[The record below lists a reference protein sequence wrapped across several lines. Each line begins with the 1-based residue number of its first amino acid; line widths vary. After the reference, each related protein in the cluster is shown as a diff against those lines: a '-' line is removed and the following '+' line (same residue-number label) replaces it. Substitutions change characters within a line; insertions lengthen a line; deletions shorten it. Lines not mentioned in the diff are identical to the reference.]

1 MRRDE
6 AVTGI
11 QWVRAWR
18 WPLLSGALG
27 LLAFHPLITPP
38 GADSGFREAE
48 HFFFERSGSAAIHLA
63 AAAWL
68 AWRRIG
74 RLQLLQA
81 FPSAEDRSS
90 LGRAIPFWTIGTAL
104 FVWAELTEAN
114 DLLVPALV
122 AILCGIAVQRH
133 GLRAINVM
141 SLPIVV
147 ALLAMPLPGPIYNEV
162 VWSAQRGA
170 TIGASLVLK
179 WLGYPIRMGDMAI
192 EHEGHVFWV
201 IETCSGLRALEL
213 LTIASLVVR
222 DLLGPNVRRSWLVV
236 LMAPIVA
243 LGLNVLRLVVIVAF
257 QSGQASAEDHV
268 VHGLVSVFVGTLLLY
283 LLGHFMLPARSRS
296 SGAPGLVVTA
306 KGAFAMPTRAGWR
319 VSSVLITIFASLS
332 LLSVALPTWPPATS
346 ERPSLDEFR
355 ESRGGWSAK
364 PSSSPPVFF
373 SEQPVGRVV
382 ATRFERSSPDRPEID
397 AVELRVLAEAL
408 DIERSSLRSSMLDGL
423 GPEWSTRFLGTTHTW
438 QIDRK
443 VRTSLVEFAGVRA
456 LSYRWVVSSR
466 SWWQSVL
473 DSALALK
480 RIPGWPRDVLVDV
493 RISTQI
499 YGTGSDRDRERAAQV
514 LSAFLADFA
523 IVFRKLEP
531 AGQ

>member
-1 MRRDE
+1 MRE
-6 AVTGI
+6 
-11 QWVRAWR
+11 WR

-27 LLAFHPLITPP
+27 LLAFHRLIMPP

-48 HFFFERSGSAAIHLA
+48 QFFFERSGSAAIQLA

-68 AWRRIG
+68 AWRRIS
-74 RLQLLQA
+74 RLEPLQA
-81 FPSAEDRSS
+81 IASAEDQSS

-122 AILCGIAVQRH
+122 AILCGSAVKRH
-133 GLRAINVM
+133 GLRTIRLM

-147 ALLAMPLPGPIYNEV
+147 ALLALPLPGPIYNEV
-162 VWSAQRGA
+162 VWSAQHGA
-170 TIGASLVLK
+170 TIGASLVLE
-179 WLGYPIRMGDMAI
+179 WLGYPIRVGDMAI
-192 EHEGHVFWV
+192 ELEGHVFWV
-201 IETCSGLRALEL
+201 IESCSGLRALEL

-222 DLLGPNVRRSWLVV
+222 DLLGPHYRRSWLLV
-236 LMAPIVA
+236 LMAPIIA

-283 LLGHFMLPARSRS
+283 LLGHVMLPSRSRS
-296 SGAPGLVVTA
+296 SGAPGLTATA
-306 KGAFAMPTRAGWR
+306 KAALAGRTRAGWR
-319 VSSVLITIFASLS
+319 ATSELSTIFASLV
-332 LLSVALPTWPPATS
+332 LLSVALPTWPLSTA

-355 ESRGGWSAK
+355 ESRGGWSAE

-382 ATRFERSSPDRPEID
+382 ATRFERSSPDRLEID
-397 AVELRVLAEAL
+397 SVELRVLVEAR
-408 DIERSSLRSSMLDGL
+408 DIERMSLHSSMLDGL
-423 GPEWSTRFLGTTHTW
+423 GPEWSTRFLGTTHLW

-443 VRTSLVEFAGVRA
+443 VRTSLAELADVRA

-466 SWWQSVL
+466 SWWQAVL

-480 RIPGWPRDVLVDV
+480 RIPGWPRDALVDV

-499 YGTGSDRDRERAAQV
+499 YGAGSDRDRERAAQV

-523 IVFRKLEP
+523 TVFRKLEP